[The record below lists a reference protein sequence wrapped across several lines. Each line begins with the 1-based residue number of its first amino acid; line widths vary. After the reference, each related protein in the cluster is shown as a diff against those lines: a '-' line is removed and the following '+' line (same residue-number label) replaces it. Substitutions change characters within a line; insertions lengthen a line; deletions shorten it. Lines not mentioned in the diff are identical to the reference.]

1 MIKAIIFDCFG
12 VLVGR
17 GFDETYRT
25 VGGNPDTDR
34 RFVSDL
40 LAQAN
45 HGLISQ
51 KDFSEQIT
59 TQLGISEVDWH
70 QALKESELPN
80 RELLD
85 YIERLHENYKTAI
98 LSNANRGVVQG
109 KLGQER
115 LTQCFDEVIVSAE
128 IGRVKP
134 EQEMYKYAA
143 ESLEV
148 ELDECIFL
156 DDLEGFVKAA
166 EAIGMHG
173 IVYKNVD
180 QAKQAIN
187 RLLG

>member
-12 VLVGR
+12 VLVGK

-25 VGGNPDTDR
+25 VGGDPDNDR
-34 RFVSDL
+34 EFVSDL

-51 KDFSEQIT
+51 RDFSQQIT
-59 TQLGISEVDWH
+59 IQLGISDADWH
-70 QALKESELPN
+70 QAIAESEQPN
-80 RELLD
+80 HELLD
-85 YIERLHENYKTAI
+85 YIEKLHETYKTAI

-109 KLGQER
+109 KLGEER
-115 LTQCFDEVIVSAE
+115 LIRCFDEVIVSAE
-128 IGRVKP
+128 VGRVKP
-134 EQEMYKYAA
+134 EQAMYKYAA

-156 DDLEGFVKAA
+156 DDLDGFVKAA

-173 IVYKNVD
+173 IVYKNFE

-187 RLLG
+187 RLLN